1 MKVCT
6 LLLVSAV
13 SIWADGGAV
22 AEFSGSHKID
32 IHADFHGDSP
42 EIQVMMAGSS
52 RPLRFAVDSG
62 SSFTLLDTGVAAKLG
77 LKPSGETSIAGA
89 GSGEIK
95 TGVVKNE
102 TFQLP
107 GLTLRRFDILL
118 TDLSGLAA
126 QGRPLDGIFGYDFF
140 SKLIVT
146 IDEDNHRLILTDPAE
161 FEYRGQGEVLPLT
174 FGGGRGKWVYIAGTI
189 KVTGVPEE
197 TLQIFVDTGSSD
209 AVDTELLKKSKAAL
223 QATQTGEGL
232 GKPRS
237 GIAGRVELLRLGKFE
252 LRDAPSTCCGNP
264 GNENMI
270 GGAVLR
276 HFAVTLDYSGKRMI
290 LEPGKHFADPF

>member
-1 MKVCT
+1 
-6 LLLVSAV
+6 
-13 SIWADGGAV
+13 
-22 AEFSGSHKID
+22 
-32 IHADFHGDSP
+32 
-42 EIQVMMAGSS
+42 
-52 RPLRFAVDSG
+52 
-62 SSFTLLDTGVAAKLG
+62 
-77 LKPSGETSIAGA
+77 
-89 GSGEIK
+89 
-95 TGVVKNE
+95 
-102 TFQLP
+102 
-107 GLTLRRFDILL
+107 
-118 TDLSGLAA
+118 
-126 QGRPLDGIFGYDFF
+126 
-140 SKLIVT
+140 
-146 IDEDNHRLILTDPAE
+146 
-161 FEYRGQGEVLPLT
+161 LT

>member
-1 MKVCT
+1 MKVRT

-13 SIWADGGAV
+13 TIWAEGPV
-22 AEFSGSHKID
+22 AEFSGGHQVD

-42 EIQVMMAGSS
+42 EIQVILAGSS

-62 SSFTLLDTGVAAKLG
+62 SSFTLLDSLTAAKLG
-77 LKPSGETSIAGA
+77 LKPSGEASIVGA

-95 TGVVKNE
+95 TGVVKSQ
-102 TFQLP
+102 TFLLP
-107 GLTLRRFDILL
+107 GLTLRGFDVLL
-118 TDLSGLAA
+118 TDLSSLAA

-161 FEYRGQGEVLPLT
+161 FKYRGPGEALPLT
-174 FGGGRGKWVYIAGTI
+174 FGGGRSKWIYIPGTI
-189 KVTGVPEE
+189 KVAGVPEE
-197 TLQIFVDTGSSD
+197 ALQLFVDTGSMD
-209 AVDTELLKKSKAAL
+209 AVDTALLKKSKAAL
-223 QATQTGEGL
+223 QETKTGEGL
-232 GKPRS
+232 GKAGS
-237 GIAGRVELLRLGKFE
+237 GISGRVELLRLGKFE

-276 HFAVTLDYSGKRMI
+276 HFSVILDYSGKRMI